1 MSFWVSMG
9 YISQMELYTL
19 VSLEISGQDKAPV
32 VMYITIGGTYIN
44 SPSNEDLF
52 IAAQRY
58 VNDSKLTYKL
68 LNVTHLTKEQYN
80 SFLQGQIADFLRTK

>member
-9 YISQMELYTL
+9 YIYQMELYTL
-19 VSLEISGQDKAPV
+19 VSLEISRQDKAPV
-32 VMYITIGGTYIN
+32 DMYITIGGTYIN
-44 SPSNEDLF
+44 NHSDEDLF

>member
-1 MSFWVSMG
+1 MG
-9 YISQMELYTL
+9 YIYQMELYTL
-19 VSLEISGQDKAPV
+19 VSLEISGQDKASV

-44 SPSNEDLF
+44 NPSDEDLF

>member
-1 MSFWVSMG
+1 
-9 YISQMELYTL
+9 MELYTL
-19 VSLEISGQDKAPV
+19 VSLEISEQDKAPV

-44 SPSNEDLF
+44 NPSDEDLF